1 MKSRGD
7 LPMKRNVKQR
17 VLEASIRLFSD
28 YGFFGVTIPE
38 LAQGASTNLHGVY
51 RSSGDKEGA
60 FDEALNT
67 TVRGAPDPAQ
77 IALMVLENKGGQDSR
92 ALIKSAVQ
100 RWYESLSPQAA
111 RLMMQAFLSKKPKW
125 EQPPVDYLDR
135 VTNVL
140 ARSMEA
146 GARPAKEKEKFDAR
160 MAAKTLVMALFLYK
174 IMDAPSKSKQ
184 EEAEAFSGIVDQ
196 CLRGLA

>member
-1 MKSRGD
+1 
-7 LPMKRNVKQR
+7 MKRNVRQR
-17 VLEASIRLFSD
+17 VLEASIRLFSE

-38 LAQGASTNLHGVY
+38 LAEEAGTNLHGVY
-51 RSSGDKEGA
+51 RSFDGKEGA
-60 FDEALNT
+60 FGEALNA

-77 IALMVLENKGGQDSR
+77 VALMVLENKGKQEGR

-111 RLMMQAFLSKKPKW
+111 RMMMQAYLSKTQKW
-125 EQPPVDYLDR
+125 ERPPVDYLER

-140 ARSMEA
+140 ARVMETEGRA
-146 GARPAKEKEKFDAR
+146 AKEKFDAR
-160 MAAKTLVMALFLYK
+160 MSAKTLVMALFLFK
-174 IMDAPSKSKQ
+174 IMEAPSKSKQ
-184 EEAEAFSGIVDQ
+184 EEAESVSGIVDQ

>member
-1 MKSRGD
+1 
-7 LPMKRNVKQR
+7 MKRNVKQR
-17 VLEASIRLFSD
+17 VQEASIRLFSD

-60 FDEALNT
+60 FDEALNA

-77 IALMVLENKGGQDSR
+77 IALMVLENKGQQDSR
-92 ALIKSAVQ
+92 SLIKSAVQ
-100 RWYESLSPQAA
+100 RWYESLSAQAA
-111 RLMMQAFLSKKPKW
+111 RLMLQAYLSKKSKW

-146 GARPAKEKEKFDAR
+146 GARPAKEPIKEKEKFDAR
-160 MAAKTLVMALFLYK
+160 MAAKTLVMALFLFK
-174 IMDAPSKSKQ
+174 VMDAPSKSKQ

>member
-1 MKSRGD
+1 
-7 LPMKRNVKQR
+7 MKRNVKQR

-38 LAQGASTNLHGVY
+38 LAQAASTNLHGVY

-60 FDEALNT
+60 FDEALNV

-77 IALMVLENKGGQDSR
+77 IALMVLENKGGQDLH

-100 RWYESLSPQAA
+100 RWYETLSPQAA
-111 RLMMQAFLSKKPKW
+111 RLMMQAFLSKKSKW

-160 MAAKTLVMALFLYK
+160 MAAKTLVMALFHYK
-174 IMDAPSKSKQ
+174 VMDAPAKSKQ

-196 CLRGLA
+196 CLRGLV